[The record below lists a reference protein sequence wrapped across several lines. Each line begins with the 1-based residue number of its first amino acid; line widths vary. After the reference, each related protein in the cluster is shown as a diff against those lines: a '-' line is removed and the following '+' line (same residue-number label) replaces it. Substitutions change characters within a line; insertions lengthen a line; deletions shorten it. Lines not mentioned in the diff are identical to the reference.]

1 MVSLVRNLNRGSD
14 MMLGDHYSSIGV
26 HLFSSAQ
33 TGEISCYDRF
43 LLVDSAANR
52 KSAYQKEAFLC
63 LQEAKYIENNT
74 F

>member
-1 MVSLVRNLNRGSD
+1 

-63 LQEAKYIENNT
+63 LQEAKYI
-74 F
+74 